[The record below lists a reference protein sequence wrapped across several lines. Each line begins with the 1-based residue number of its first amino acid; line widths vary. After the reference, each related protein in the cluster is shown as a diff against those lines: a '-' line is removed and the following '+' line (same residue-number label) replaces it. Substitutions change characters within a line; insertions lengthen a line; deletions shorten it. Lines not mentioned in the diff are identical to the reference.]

1 MKRDAKKPGLKV
13 VTANALRTGA
23 VVFLTA
29 AGTWSRNVSEAA
41 LAEDNE
47 TAAALEAQGLAQAE
61 LNVVVEPYLI
71 EVRREDDRLVPALL
85 REAIRAAGG
94 PTASTLHRMAEQRL
108 AEHRLAAHGA
118 A

>member
-13 VTANALRTGA
+13 VTANALHTGA
-23 VVFLTA
+23 VVFLTI

-41 LAEDNE
+41 LAEDDE
-47 TAAALEAQGLAQAE
+47 TAAALEAQGLAEAGR
-61 LNVVVEPYLI
+61 NVVVEPYLV
-71 EVRREDDRLVPALL
+71 EVRREGDRLVPALL

-94 PTASTLHRMAEQRL
+94 PTASTLHRI
-108 AEHRLAAHGA
+108 AAQEA

>member
-41 LAEDNE
+41 LAADDE
-47 TAAALEAQGLAQAE
+47 TAAALNAQGLAEAE
-61 LNVVVEPYLI
+61 RNVVVEPYLI
-71 EVRREDDRLVPALL
+71 EVRREGDGLAPVLL

-94 PTASTLHRMAEQRL
+94 PTASTLERMA
-108 AEHRLAAHGA
+108 AGA
-118 A
+118 VA